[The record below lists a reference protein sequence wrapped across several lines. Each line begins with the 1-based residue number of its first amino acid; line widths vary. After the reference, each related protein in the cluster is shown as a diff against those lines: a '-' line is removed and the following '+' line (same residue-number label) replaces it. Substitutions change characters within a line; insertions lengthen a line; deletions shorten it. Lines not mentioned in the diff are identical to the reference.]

1 MEVMNN
7 NLIEVLSVT
16 QSFVKPDGQNQKILD
31 QINLNIKE
39 GEILA
44 ILGKSGCGKS
54 TLLRIIA
61 ELIKPTRGKVKFHQE
76 ANDKTFGISMIF
88 QSFALFPWLTVL
100 ENVELGLEAMDV
112 PASERRKKA
121 LEAIDL
127 IGLDG
132 FESAMPRELSG
143 GMKQRVGFARA
154 LVVGPKVI
162 LMDEPFS
169 ALDILTSDTLKND
182 FLDLWVAKKTGLK
195 AVVIVT
201 HSIEEAVMMADRILI
216 LASNPGRVVSEL
228 KITLDRPRHSQDAA
242 FHALVDQIY
251 GKMSEAGK
259 QVFED
264 KAKKTKEDE
273 ITSHLIYTSP
283 NQLAAITGA
292 LVMPP
297 YNGSGNLAEL
307 VKMLH
312 IKTFDVIHISEAL
325 SILKFA
331 TVDDG
336 NIKLTK
342 SGKQFAAAEL
352 EERKRIFAEHLLK
365 NVPLASY
372 ILKVLNERPD
382 NKAPKLRFHTH
393 LEDHL
398 SYSQATAALN
408 SIIVAGRYAELFSYD
423 DNKQLFSL
431 DNPT

>member
-1 MEVMNN
+1 MNN
-7 NLIEVLSVT
+7 NLIELSSIT
-16 QSFVKPDGQNQKILD
+16 QSFTKPDGNIQKILD
-31 QINLNIKE
+31 QISFNIKE

-61 ELIKPTRGKVKFHQE
+61 GLIKPSRGKVKYNHE
-76 ANDKTFGISMIF
+76 ATDKTFGISMIF

-112 PASERRKKA
+112 PRIERRKKA

-154 LVVGPKVI
+154 LVVEPKVM

-182 FLDLWVAKKTGLK
+182 FLDLWVAKKTNLK
-195 AVVIVT
+195 SVIIVT
-201 HSIEEAVMMADRILI
+201 HSIEEAVMMADRVLI

-228 KITLDRPRHSQDAA
+228 KINLSRPRHAHTPEFQE
-242 FHALVDQIY
+242 LVDQIY
-251 GKMSEAGK
+251 TKMSEAGK
-259 QVFED
+259 QIFED
-264 KAKKTKEDE
+264 KAKKIHEHD
-273 ITSHLIYTSP
+273 ITQNLIYTSP
-283 NQLAAITGA
+283 NQLAALTGTLA
-292 LVMPP
+292 APP
-297 YNGSGNLAEL
+297 YNGSGDLADL
-307 VKMLH
+307 VKALQ

-331 TVDDG
+331 TVTDG

-342 SGKQFAAAEL
+342 TGKLFATTEL
-352 EERKRIFAEHLLK
+352 EERKRIFAEQLLK

-372 ILKVLNERPD
+372 IVNVLNGRAD
-382 NKAPKLRFHTH
+382 NKAPKSRFLTH
-393 LEDHL
+393 LEDQL
-398 SYSQATAALN
+398 SANEASTALKA
-408 SIIVAGRYAELFSYD
+408 IIVAGRYAELFSYD

>member
-16 QSFVKPDGQNQKILD
+16 QSFVKPDAQNQKILD
-31 QINLNIKE
+31 QINFNIKE

-201 HSIEEAVMMADRILI
+201 HSIEEAFMMADRVLI
-216 LASNPGRVVSEL
+216 LASNPGRVASEL
-228 KITLDRPRHSQDAA
+228 KITLDRPRHSQDVA

-251 GKMSEAGK
+251 SKMSEAGK
-259 QVFED
+259 QVFEN

-283 NQLAAITGA
+283 NHLAAITGA

-352 EERKRIFAEHLLK
+352 EERKQIFAEHLLK

>member
-1 MEVMNN
+1 MNN
-7 NLIEVLSVT
+7 NLIELSSIT
-16 QSFVKPDGQNQKILD
+16 QSFTKPDGNIQKILD
-31 QINLNIKE
+31 QISFNVRE

-61 ELIKPTRGKVKFHQE
+61 GLVKPSRGKVKYNHE
-76 ANDKTFGISMIF
+76 ATNRNFGISMIF

-100 ENVELGLEAMDV
+100 ENVELGLEALDI
-112 PASERRKKA
+112 PRTERRKKA

-154 LVVGPKVI
+154 LVVEPKVM

-182 FLDLWVAKKTGLK
+182 FLDLWVAKKTDLK
-195 AVVIVT
+195 SVVIVT
-201 HSIEEAVMMADRILI
+201 HGIEEAVIMADRVLI
-216 LASNPGRVVSEL
+216 LASNPGRVVSEV
-228 KITLDRPRHSQDAA
+228 KINLNRPRHAHTPEFQQ
-242 FHALVDQIY
+242 LVDQIY
-251 GKMSEAGK
+251 SKMSEASK
-259 QVFED
+259 QTFDD
-264 KAKKTKEDE
+264 KIKKIREHD
-273 ITSHLIYTSP
+273 ITQNLLYTSP
-283 NQLAAITGA
+283 NQLAAITSTLA
-292 LVMPP
+292 APP
-297 YNGSGNLAEL
+297 YNGSGDLADL
-307 VKMLH
+307 VKALQ

-331 TVDDG
+331 TVNEG

-342 SGKQFAAAEL
+342 TGKLFATTEL
-352 EERKRIFAEHLLK
+352 DQRKQIFAEQLLK
-365 NVPLASY
+365 NVPLAAY
-372 ILKVLNERPD
+372 IVNILNGRAD
-382 NKAPKLRFHTH
+382 NKAPKSRFLTH
-393 LEDHL
+393 LEDQL
-398 SYSQATAALN
+398 SAPQASTALKA
-408 SIIVAGRYAELFSYD
+408 IIVAGRYAELFSYD

>member
-1 MEVMNN
+1 MSN
-7 NLIEVLSVT
+7 NLIEILSVT
-16 QSFVKPDGQNQKILD
+16 QSFVKPDGNTQKILD
-31 QINLNIKE
+31 QINFNVKD

-61 ELIKPTRGKVKFHQE
+61 GLVRPTRGKVKFNQE
-76 ANDKTFGISMIF
+76 AHDTSFGISMIF

-100 ENVELGLEAMDV
+100 ENVELGLEAMNI
-112 PASERRKKA
+112 PATQRRKKA

-154 LVVGPKVI
+154 LVVEPKVM

-182 FLDLWVAKKTGLK
+182 FLDLWSAKKTGLK
-195 AVVIVT
+195 SVVIVT
-201 HSIEEAVMMADRILI
+201 HSIEEAVMMADRVLI
-216 LASNPGRVVSEL
+216 LGANPGRVVSEL
-228 KITLDRPRHSQDAA
+228 QITLARPRNSQTQEFHSM
-242 FHALVDQIY
+242 VDRIY
-251 GKMSEAGK
+251 TKMSEAGK
-259 QVFED
+259 QIFED
-264 KAKKTKEDE
+264 KTKKTKEHE
-273 ITSHLIYTSP
+273 ITQNLIYTSP

-292 LVMPP
+292 LAIPP
-297 YNGSGNLAEL
+297 YNGSGNLADL
-307 VKMLH
+307 VKALH

-342 SGKQFAAAEL
+342 QGKLFATVEL
-352 EERKRIFAEHLLK
+352 EERKQIFAQQLLK
-365 NVPLASY
+365 NVPLAAY
-372 ILKVLNERPD
+372 IVKVLNERPD
-382 NKAPKLRFHTH
+382 NKAPKLRFQTH
-393 LEDHL
+393 LEDQL
-398 SYSQATAALN
+398 SYNEAATALKAM
-408 SIIVAGRYAELFSYD
+408 IVAGRYSELFSYD

-431 DNPT
+431 DNPI

>member
-1 MEVMNN
+1 
-7 NLIEVLSVT
+7 VLSVT
-16 QSFVKPDGQNQKILD
+16 QSFVKPDGQTQKILD
-31 QINLNIKE
+31 QINFNIKE

-201 HSIEEAVMMADRILI
+201 HSIEEAVMMADRVLI

>member
-1 MEVMNN
+1 MNN
-7 NLIEVLSVT
+7 NLIELSSIT
-16 QSFVKPDGQNQKILD
+16 QSFTKPDGNIQKILD
-31 QINLNIKE
+31 QISFNVKE
-39 GEILA
+39 REILA

-61 ELIKPTRGKVKFHQE
+61 GLVKPSRGKVKYNNE
-76 ANDKTFGISMIF
+76 TTAKTFGISMIF

-100 ENVELGLEAMDV
+100 ENVELGLEAMDI
-112 PASERRKKA
+112 PRMERRQKA

-154 LVVGPKVI
+154 LVVEPQVM

-182 FLDLWVAKKTGLK
+182 FLDLWVAKKTNLK
-195 AVVIVT
+195 SVIIVT
-201 HSIEEAVMMADRILI
+201 HSIEEAVMMADRVLI

-228 KITLDRPRHSQDAA
+228 KINLSRPRHAHTPEFQE
-242 FHALVDQIY
+242 LVDQIY
-251 GKMSEAGK
+251 TKMSEAGK
-259 QVFED
+259 QIFED
-264 KAKKTKEDE
+264 KAKKIHEHD
-273 ITSHLIYTSP
+273 ITQNLIYTSP
-283 NQLAAITGA
+283 NQLAALTGTLA
-292 LVMPP
+292 APP
-297 YNGSGNLAEL
+297 YNGSGDLADL
-307 VKMLH
+307 VKALQ

-331 TVDDG
+331 TFNEG

-342 SGKQFAAAEL
+342 TGKLFATTEL
-352 EERKRIFAEHLLK
+352 EERKRIFAEQLLK

-372 ILKVLNERPD
+372 IVNVLNGRAD
-382 NKAPKLRFHTH
+382 NKAPKSRFLTH
-393 LEDHL
+393 LEDQL
-398 SYSQATAALN
+398 SASEASTALKA
-408 SIIVAGRYAELFSYD
+408 IIVAGRYAELFSYD

>member
-1 MEVMNN
+1 MNN
-7 NLIEVLSVT
+7 NLIELSSIT
-16 QSFVKPDGQNQKILD
+16 QSFTKPDGNIQKILD
-31 QINLNIKE
+31 QISFNVKE

-61 ELIKPTRGKVKFHQE
+61 GLIKPSRGKVKYNNE
-76 ANDKTFGISMIF
+76 TTDKTFGISMIF

-100 ENVELGLEAMDV
+100 ENVELGLEAMDI
-112 PASERRKKA
+112 PRMERRKKA

-154 LVVGPKVI
+154 LVVEPQVM

-182 FLDLWVAKKTGLK
+182 FLDLWVAKKTNLK
-195 AVVIVT
+195 SVIIVT
-201 HSIEEAVMMADRILI
+201 HSIEEAVMMADRVLI

-228 KITLDRPRHSQDAA
+228 KITLTRPRHAHTPEFQE
-242 FHALVDQIY
+242 LVDQIY
-251 GKMSEAGK
+251 SKMSEAGK
-259 QVFED
+259 QIFED
-264 KAKKTKEDE
+264 KAKKIHEHD
-273 ITSHLIYTSP
+273 ITQNLIYTSP
-283 NQLAAITGA
+283 NQLASITGTLA
-292 LVMPP
+292 APP
-297 YNGSGNLAEL
+297 YNGSGDLADL
-307 VKMLH
+307 VKALQ

-331 TVDDG
+331 TVNEG

-342 SGKQFAAAEL
+342 IGKLFATTEL
-352 EERKRIFAEHLLK
+352 EERKRIFAEQLLK

-372 ILKVLNERPD
+372 IVNVLNSRAD
-382 NKAPKLRFHTH
+382 NKAPKSRFLTH
-393 LEDHL
+393 LEDQL
-398 SYSQATAALN
+398 STSEASTALKA
-408 SIIVAGRYAELFSYD
+408 IIVAGRYAELFSYD

-431 DNPT
+431 DNPI

>member
-1 MEVMNN
+1 MNN
-7 NLIEVLSVT
+7 NLIELSSIT
-16 QSFVKPDGQNQKILD
+16 QSFTKPDGNIQKILD
-31 QINLNIKE
+31 QISFNIKE

-61 ELIKPTRGKVKFHQE
+61 GLIKPSRGKVKYNHE
-76 ANDKTFGISMIF
+76 ATDKTFGISMIF

-112 PASERRKKA
+112 PRIERRKKA

-127 IGLDG
+127 ICLDG

-154 LVVGPKVI
+154 LVVEPKVM

-182 FLDLWVAKKTGLK
+182 FLDLWVAKKTNLK
-195 AVVIVT
+195 SVIIVT
-201 HSIEEAVMMADRILI
+201 HSIEEAVMMADRVLI

-228 KITLDRPRHSQDAA
+228 KINLSRPRHAHTPEFQE
-242 FHALVDQIY
+242 LVDQIY
-251 GKMSEAGK
+251 TKMSEAGK
-259 QVFED
+259 QIFED
-264 KAKKTKEDE
+264 KAKKIHEHD
-273 ITSHLIYTSP
+273 ITQNLIYTSP
-283 NQLAAITGA
+283 NQLAALTGTLA
-292 LVMPP
+292 APP
-297 YNGSGNLAEL
+297 YNGSGDLADL
-307 VKMLH
+307 VKALQ

-331 TVDDG
+331 TVTEG

-342 SGKQFAAAEL
+342 TGKLFATTEL
-352 EERKRIFAEHLLK
+352 EERKRIFAEQLLK

-372 ILKVLNERPD
+372 IVNVLNGRAD
-382 NKAPKLRFHTH
+382 NKAPKSRFLTH
-393 LEDHL
+393 LEDQL
-398 SYSQATAALN
+398 SANEASTALKA
-408 SIIVAGRYAELFSYD
+408 IIVAGRYAELFSYD

>member
-1 MEVMNN
+1 MSS

-16 QSFVKPDGQNQKILD
+16 QSFEKPDGNNQKILD
-31 QINLNIKE
+31 QVNFNVKE

-61 ELIKPTRGKVKFHQE
+61 GLITPTRGKVRFNQE
-76 ANDKTFGISMIF
+76 VSDKSFGISMIF

-100 ENVELGLEAMDV
+100 ENVELGLEAMDI
-112 PASERRKKA
+112 PKLERRKKA

-154 LVVGPKVI
+154 LVVEPKVI

-195 AVVIVT
+195 SVIIVT
-201 HSIEEAVMMADRILI
+201 HSIEEAVMMADRVLI
-216 LASNPGRVVSEL
+216 LASNPGRIVSEL
-228 KITLDRPRHSQDAA
+228 QITLPRPRHSQAA
-242 FHALVDQIY
+242 DFHAVVDQIY
-251 GKMSEAGK
+251 SQMAAASK
-259 QVFED
+259 QIVED
-264 KAKKTKEDE
+264 KTKRTKEHD
-273 ITSHLIYTSP
+273 ITEHLIYNSP
-283 NQLAAITGA
+283 NQLAAITGS

-297 YNGSGNLAEL
+297 YNGSGDLADL
-307 VKMLH
+307 AKVLH
-312 IKTFDVIHISEAL
+312 IKTFDVIHIAEAL

-331 TVDDG
+331 TVDEG

-342 SGKQFAAAEL
+342 IGKIFAEAEL
-352 EERKRIFAEHLLK
+352 EERKQIFAQQLLK
-365 NVPLASY
+365 NVPLAAY
-372 ILKVLNERPD
+372 IVKVLNERPD
-382 NKAPKLRFHTH
+382 NKAPKLRFQTH
-393 LEDHL
+393 LEDQL
-398 SYSQATAALN
+398 SHSQATAALKA
-408 SIIVAGRYAELFSYD
+408 IIVAGRYGELFSYD

>member
-1 MEVMNN
+1 MNN
-7 NLIEVLSVT
+7 NLIELSSIT
-16 QSFVKPDGQNQKILD
+16 QSFTKPDGNIQKILD
-31 QINLNIKE
+31 QISFNIKE

-61 ELIKPTRGKVKFHQE
+61 GLIKPSRGKVKYNHE
-76 ANDKTFGISMIF
+76 ATDKTFGISMIF
-88 QSFALFPWLTVL
+88 QSFALFPWLTVF

-112 PASERRKKA
+112 PRIERRKKA

-154 LVVGPKVI
+154 LVVEPKVM

-182 FLDLWVAKKTGLK
+182 FLDLWVAKKTNLK
-195 AVVIVT
+195 SVIIVT
-201 HSIEEAVMMADRILI
+201 HSIEEAVMMADRVLI

-228 KITLDRPRHSQDAA
+228 KINLSRPRHAHTPEFQE
-242 FHALVDQIY
+242 LVDQIY
-251 GKMSEAGK
+251 TKMSEAGK
-259 QVFED
+259 QIFED
-264 KAKKTKEDE
+264 KAKKIHEHD
-273 ITSHLIYTSP
+273 ITQNLIYTSP
-283 NQLAAITGA
+283 NQLAALTGTLA
-292 LVMPP
+292 APP
-297 YNGSGNLAEL
+297 YNGSGDLADL
-307 VKMLH
+307 VKALQ

-331 TVDDG
+331 TVTEG

-342 SGKQFAAAEL
+342 TGKLFATTEL
-352 EERKRIFAEHLLK
+352 EERKRIFAEQLLK

-372 ILKVLNERPD
+372 IVNVLNGRAD
-382 NKAPKLRFHTH
+382 NKAPKSRFLTH
-393 LEDHL
+393 LEDQL
-398 SYSQATAALN
+398 SPCCTPSCGLP
-408 SIIVAGRYAELFSYD
+408 R
-423 DNKQLFSL
+423 
-431 DNPT
+431 